1 MKIAYING
9 ICKNYDAISNA
20 VRNEISWLIDAGHEV
35 YLFAYACDHADL
47 PFIRVEKESDIIFHQ
62 FFQSCDLAIFH
73 FGVYYPL
80 FNLLPVVPKY
90 AKRIVVFHNITPK
103 EFLPLSD
110 HNLIDRSFSQ
120 MTNISFADYVICDS
134 EINQR
139 LLKEAGVVIP
149 STVIPL
155 SFHSKLQT
163 PLQKPSFDD
172 HIVRIVFLS
181 RFVKSKGLTDL
192 LEALFKVMAEEGNLQ
207 IEMDFIG
214 NLDFSDKHIVNEV
227 QVFTESIQTKFPHR
241 ITARI
246 HGNALDVEKEKILY
260 NADLLV
266 LPTYHEG
273 FCIPILEA
281 LSSGCLVVTYDNSNT
296 PAISGG
302 LATLVPTGDTNCL
315 ARAMIDSICLAL
327 ASHWKCGGYHQH
339 LKQINAHINQF
350 SPNVVKQQYLEFINK
365 QCS

>member
-9 ICKNYDAISNA
+9 ICKKYDAISNA
-20 VRNEISWLIDAGHEV
+20 IRNEMYWLIEAGHEV
-35 YLFAYACDHADL
+35 CLFAYTCDHVDL
-47 PFIRVEKESDIIFHQ
+47 PFIQVEKESDIIFHQ
-62 FFQSCDLAIFH
+62 FFQSCDLAVFH

-103 EFLPLSD
+103 EFLPSSN

-134 EINQR
+134 EINQGV
-139 LLKEAGVVIP
+139 LKEAGVLLP
-149 STVIPL
+149 SIVIPL
-155 SFHSKLQT
+155 SFQSKLQT

-172 HIVRIVFLS
+172 NIVRIVFLS

-192 LEALFKVMAEEGNLQ
+192 LEALSKVMAEEGNLQ
-207 IEMDFIG
+207 IQIDFIG
-214 NLDFSDKHIVNEV
+214 NLDFSDKHIVNKV
-227 QVFTESIQTKFPHR
+227 QVFTESIQTQFFNR
-241 ITARI
+241 ITAKI
-246 HGNALDVEKEKILY
+246 HGSVSEVDKEKILY
-260 NADLLV
+260 NSDLLV

-302 LATLVPTGDTNCL
+302 LATLVPTGNINYL
-315 ARAMIDSICLAL
+315 AQAMMDNIFLVL
-327 ASHWKCGGYHQH
+327 ASHWQCCGYLHR
-339 LKQINAHINQF
+339 LTEINTHIDQF
-350 SPNVVKQQYLEFINK
+350 SPNVVKQQYLEFINR
-365 QCS
+365 QCG